1 MICIL
6 RIVFLLL
13 IGTSA
18 WAQEVDSVLVEN
30 LEYRKE
36 LNLEF
41 SDMSRSPLSAGE
53 RASFKGLP
61 FYEIDPAYRVMAS
74 LEVVS
79 GSEFKK
85 MKTST
90 SRMTSMRVYGILVFE
105 LKGKTFRVPVYQSES
120 LLTTPGYKDY
130 LFFPFTDL
138 TTGDETYGG
147 GRYIDLTIP
156 RKGNALVLD
165 FNKAYNPT
173 CAYNPNFSCPF
184 VPSENSLDIAIR
196 AGVKYEGKH

>member
-1 MICIL
+1 MICIQ

-41 SDMSRSPLSAGE
+41 SDMSRSPLSARE
-53 RASFKGLP
+53 RASFKGLQ
-61 FYEIDPAYRVMAS
+61 FYEIDPTYRVMAS

-156 RKGNALVLD
+156 RKGNVLVLD

-184 VPSENSLDIAIR
+184 VPLENSLDIAIK
-196 AGVKYEGKH
+196 AGVKFEGKH